1 MNDIKNLYA
10 EWLSLQPLTPENQ
23 KRLDRKFMLDF
34 NYNSNH
40 LEGNTLTYG
49 QTELLLMFGKTSGDA
64 PLQDWDEMKAHNVGL
79 ELMKREALDKER
91 PLTESF
97 IRELNKTILV
107 QNFLKYNAETGGK
120 YEIHVGNYKTRPNSV
135 ITLTGEIFEYAAP
148 EETPA
153 FMTDLVK
160 WYNDEEKKGI
170 LSPIELAAL
179 LHYRYIRIHPFEDG
193 NGRIARLLVNY
204 VLFRHDYP
212 MIVVKSEEKN
222 SYLDALNKCD
232 VITGLTPSDGANA
245 QIEQIVPFVEFL
257 EDILHRA
264 LILGIKAAKGENID
278 EEGDLGKKLELLKKE
293 LGESPDE
300 KIELNFGFEAIKN
313 VWENAITPLLLAW
326 EKMLQNFDSLFLNRN
341 VEIIF
346 KYNESITNS
355 IHNRSYKDNT
365 FTALLNKMSIS
376 KDFIS
381 YSFIQI
387 LAKPKGLRKIN
398 NNCSIFGGKIGITFF
413 PNAYEIIFSP
423 KHASINKLYH
433 QNLSEEDINSIV
445 QGLGNQLLDAIEQ
458 LKENHKL

>member
-278 EEGDLGKKLELLKKE
+278 DDSSLDKKLNALKKE
-293 LGESPDE
+293 LGELEGEKAQIPYSP
-300 KIELNFGFEAIKN
+300 EAVEDIWKKS
-313 VWENAITPLLLAW
+313 VLPLLLAW
-326 EKMLQNFDSLFLNRN
+326 EKILEKFDSILLYRGMSYHIHYEESPYSALDEIKNMDELISN
-341 VEIIF
+341 V
-346 KYNESITNS
+346 S
-355 IHNRSYKDNT
+355 
-365 FTALLNKMSIS
+365 
-376 KDFIS
+376 FIS
-381 YSFIQI
+381 YKNHCKDMTISLTI
-387 LAKPKGLRKIN
+387 KGLKNIDNDRYIVGNMIKI
-398 NNCSIFGGKIGITFF
+398 IFYPDI
-413 PNAYEIIFSP
+413 YEIISS
-423 KHASINKLYH
+423 ASRKTIKKLYH
-433 QNLSEEDINSIV
+433 QNLMESEINNIV
-445 QGLGNQLLDAIEQ
+445 QDLGNKLFRAIEQ
-458 LKENHKL
+458 IKNENNS

>member
-264 LILGIKAAKGENID
+264 LTLGIRAAKGENID

-300 KIELNFGFEAIKN
+300 KIQMVFGKKAIESI
-313 VWENAITPLLLAW
+313 WEGSILPLLFAW
-326 EKMLQNFDSLFLNRN
+326 ETVLKEFDPMFLDRKINVTFFHNKNNIGIIEAGRFEHLNTRTDIINISLKST
-341 VEIIF
+341 VIIF
-346 KYNESITNS
+346 SLKI
-355 IHNRSYKDNT
+355 
-365 FTALLNKMSIS
+365 
-376 KDFIS
+376 
-381 YSFIQI
+381 
-387 LAKPKGLRKIN
+387 KGLRKIN
-398 NNCSIFGGKIGITFF
+398 NNCSIFGGKIEITFF

-433 QNLSEEDINSIV
+433 QNLSEEEINSVV

-458 LKENHKL
+458 LKENQKL